1 VTVTNA
7 TQFTFT
13 VPGTCAANG
22 GSSNMLKLVTAA
34 SAAASGTVTLTATPT
49 LIGSGTVTVPLVI
62 PQATVSPAGSATV
75 TDVPSTAVSPISAF
89 SVGGAAPW
97 MPTSGITQNPLG
109 GPLGPSP
116 YLVNSNMNLQPGTYY
131 GGICLGSANGT
142 DCAGSN
148 CAAGGGGSG
157 TPYIPA
163 VTLSAGINPTQTNVP
178 IQWTGQPATDP
189 VQVNDP
195 IVIDSEQMIVTA
207 ETTAAGS
214 KATLTVT
221 RAANGTT
228 GAKHNKN
235 VAVNEVTPPPAPP
248 VVNMAAGEYIIA
260 GGGFHVCGNVSLNA
274 PHVLIYN
281 TADPSSLL
289 STYGKVGQ
297 VEINTT
303 GTVTLGPQTL
313 DQDPLYAGFTIF
325 EDRAQVVDP
334 ATFTPTAYGN
344 PQSLSA
350 GISSSATTFN
360 VTGTSPTIYPGN
372 VISIDNELMMVTAV
386 VNGSGTTK
394 VTVTRAYNGT
404 TQVSHSAGT
413 AVNSVNYGGDN
424 CDSKANKALSGD
436 HTKMDT
442 SFLSAG
448 NPPGG
453 GFPLDN
459 ISGTI
464 YQAGPRA
471 DFENAMFG
479 DANLAVISSC
489 IFIDGGAVPPGLP
502 AADFAFDPQ
511 GGNDLAGVGE
521 ALSE

>member
-1 VTVTNA
+1 
-7 TQFTFT
+7 
-13 VPGTCAANG
+13 
-22 GSSNMLKLVTAA
+22 MLKLVTAA

-75 TDVPSTAVSPISAF
+75 TDVPSTATSVSTF
-89 SVGGAAPW
+89 TVGGAAPW
-97 MPTSGITQNPLG
+97 MPTSGLTQNPLG

-116 YLVNSNMNLQPGTYY
+116 YLVNSDMNLQPGTYY
-131 GGICLGSANGT
+131 GGICLGSANGI

-148 CAAGGGGSG
+148 CAAGSGSSTTPYVPPVTTDGNVNATQPSIPIKWNSANGGG
-157 TPYIPA
+157 TP
-163 VTLSAGINPTQTNVP
+163 
-178 IQWTGQPATDP
+178 DP
-189 VQVNDP
+189 VGNGDTIQIEN
-195 IVIDSEQMIVTA
+195 EQMTVTA
-207 ETTAAGS
+207 VGMSTYTGGGMNMGHAM
-214 KATLTVT
+214 LTVL
-221 RAANGTT
+221 RAINGTT
-228 GAKHNKN
+228 GAAHNNK
-235 VAVNEVTPPPAPP
+235 AVTKVPPPPTP
-248 VVNMAAGEYIIA
+248 VTVNMAAGEYIIA

-334 ATFTPTAYGN
+334 ATFTPTAYAAG
-344 PQSLSA
+344 QSLSA

-372 VISIDNELMMVTAV
+372 VISIGTSPNNELMMVTAV

-394 VTVTRAYNGT
+394 VTVTRGYNGT
-404 TQVSHSAGT
+404 TQASHSSGT

-424 CDSKANKALSGD
+424 CDSKANKALGGD